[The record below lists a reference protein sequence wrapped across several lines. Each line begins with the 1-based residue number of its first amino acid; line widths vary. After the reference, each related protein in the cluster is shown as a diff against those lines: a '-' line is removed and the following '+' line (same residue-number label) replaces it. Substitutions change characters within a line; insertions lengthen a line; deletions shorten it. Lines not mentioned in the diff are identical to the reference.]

1 MPTEFWLLLFAVAL
15 FAIQLLLCLKV
26 KKLIWRLLPTVLAF
40 TVTVTFFVMTF
51 LSKGWDV
58 IGYLLLAVC
67 SLALLVACG
76 IAWGVWAM
84 WLLFKK
90 VKEQKDRLS

>member
-26 KKLIWRLLPTVLAF
+26 KKLIWRLLPTLLASII
-40 TVTVTFFVMTF
+40 TVTFFAMIF
-51 LSKGWDV
+51 LAEGWEV

-67 SLALLVACG
+67 SLGLLVACG
-76 IAWGVWAM
+76 IAWGTWAM
-84 WLLFKK
+84 WILFKK
-90 VKEQKDRLS
+90 VKEKTNQKL